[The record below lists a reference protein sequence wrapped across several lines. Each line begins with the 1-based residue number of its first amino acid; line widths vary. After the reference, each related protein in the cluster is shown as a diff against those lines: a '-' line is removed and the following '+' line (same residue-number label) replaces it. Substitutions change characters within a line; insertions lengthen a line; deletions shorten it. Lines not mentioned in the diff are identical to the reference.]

1 MKPKMQGESPT
12 LSNLWFLRFDQNIIY
27 CNILVLRWFW
37 KLNFVCVW
45 ISNMSAISGKTGNL
59 NVSLKLFI
67 FFRHH
72 WFAKVLKTPEKFYLS
87 HLSQR
92 LDLQIARLL
101 NIFLQVVKKLSLYK
115 KWSFQLRI
123 SSVNV
128 IKSASNCGFG
138 HKIMK
143 SKSNDFRHLCDNMR
157 SKEISLLCSVKFVAV
172 ALFPCWTKKNKTPM
186 CIQYLATMKVK
197 FQEKNRET
205 RVGLDEC
212 SLVQM
217 DINSFM

>member
-1 MKPKMQGESPT
+1 MKPKMQRESPT
-12 LSNLWFLRFDQNIIY
+12 LSNLWFLRFDQNTIY
-27 CNILVLRWFW
+27 RNILVLRWFW

-45 ISNMSAISGKTGNL
+45 IPNMSAISGKTGNL

-101 NIFLQVVKKLSLYK
+101 TIFLQLVKKLSLYK
-115 KWSFQLRI
+115 KWIFQLRI
-123 SSVNV
+123 SLVNV

-138 HKIMK
+138 HIYGRNPEWKSLFFVQYLHNNMVEYNKIMK
-143 SKSNDFRHLCDNMR
+143 SNQMTSDICVTICAVKKFHSCVLWN
-157 SKEISLLCSVKFVAV
+157 SLL
-172 ALFPCWTKKNKTPM
+172 
-186 CIQYLATMKVK
+186 
-197 FQEKNRET
+197 
-205 RVGLDEC
+205 
-212 SLVQM
+212 
-217 DINSFM
+217 